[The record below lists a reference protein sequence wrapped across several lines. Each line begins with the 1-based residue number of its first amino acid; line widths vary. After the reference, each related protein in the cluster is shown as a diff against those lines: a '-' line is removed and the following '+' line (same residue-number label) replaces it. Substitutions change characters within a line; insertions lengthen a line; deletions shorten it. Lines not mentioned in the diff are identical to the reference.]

1 MSDSNLSEK
10 LVEKVTEGITNI
22 IKKTIIFEK
31 TERMTALFIGLAI
44 STSVFGLF
52 TMYNSYQ
59 LNIIDEKV
67 SNIAEEATNIENIV
81 KENAHIPRVCYR
93 ILLEDY
99 NVLYK
104 VKGHQNDTDQ
114 RINKLHKKIDKI
126 IAILEDKKETEF
138 KEE

>member
-1 MSDSNLSEK
+1 MSDSNISEK
-10 LVEKVTEGITNI
+10 VVESITNI